1 MANYTRTLNFTVKDS
16 LDTGD
21 AEKIISGADM
31 DGELNAIAT
40 AIGTPYC
47 SSICNQSI

>member
-1 MANYTRTLNFTVKDS
+1 MSDYTRTQNFTAKDS

-21 AEKIISGADM
+21 PEKVITGADM

-40 AIGTPYC
+40 AIAT
-47 SSICNQSI
+47 